1 MAPASPAPPLLPGIR
16 VLDLGTDV
24 AGAYCALQF
33 AKFGADVDRFSDAP
47 APTGWA
53 VYLDAYLHAGKNR
66 VRGPSGLPEA
76 VGAYDVVIGE
86 PDAPW
91 AELAPHLRDGAVTAT
106 VDPFGETGPYR
117 DWKGTEL
124 VFASAG
130 GATGYT
136 RADDGRPVFGF
147 GHRYEMLAGLY
158 LFTAACAAL
167 GGADGP
173 GEPRVPALRVSA
185 METVASVLP
194 YLTTQYVYNGSLSTV
209 EQSGPRY
216 TGACDDGYV
225 VIYAGG
231 PWADMV
237 TLFQRPDLAGDARF
251 ETQGERFRNEAE
263 LGRMFAEWCGARTV
277 AEVVAAADA
286 ANVAICPA
294 VGLAGVLEDEQL
306 ALRDGWEPIEV
317 PGAGTGRAPREP
329 YVVNRWRTARTKENA

>member
-1 MAPASPAPPLLPGIR
+1 
-16 VLDLGTDV
+16 VLDLTTDV

-33 AKFGADVDRFSDAP
+33 AKCGADVDRIDGDEPPS
-47 APTGWA
+47 GWA

-66 VRGPSGLPEA
+66 TRGGRDLAGLQA
-76 VGAYDVVIGE
+76 AAGAYDAVIGD
-86 PDAPW
+86 PDLPW
-91 AELAPHLRDGAVTAT
+91 ADLAGHLRDGAVTAT

-117 DWKGTEL
+117 DWRGTEL

-136 RADDGRPVFGF
+136 RAPDGEPVFGF

-167 GGADGP
+167 GGEPGP
-173 GEPRVPALRVSA
+173 GEPRVPAIRVSA

-216 TGACDDGYV
+216 TGACRDGYV

-231 PWADMV
+231 PWTDIVAM
-237 TLFQRPDLAGDARF
+237 FERPELDGDARF
-251 ETQGERFRNEAE
+251 ATPGARFRNEAE
-263 LGRMFAEWCGARTV
+263 LGRMFADWCGARTV
-277 AEVVAAADA
+277 AEVVAAADR

-294 VGLAGVLEDEQL
+294 VGLADVLGDEQL
-306 ALRDGWEPIEV
+306 ALRDGWEPVEV
-317 PGAGTGRAPREP
+317 PGVGTGRAPREP
-329 YVVNRWRTARTKENA
+329 YVVNRWRTAGIAAKENA